1 VAINLSTLAGKLGR
15 TEVPF
20 MGQSCKITYDPMVLT
35 QERLSTAMRGGDDK
49 FIEFFCELVKS
60 WDVKKGNKNVPL
72 TPNSVKSVPMLLLK
86 AIYGHIMTL
95 GEGDVDEGKASNDS

>member
-1 VAINLSTLAGKLGR
+1 
-15 TEVPF
+15 
-20 MGQSCKITYDPMVLT
+20 
-35 QERLSTAMRGGDDK
+35 
-49 FIEFFCELVKS
+49 
-60 WDVKKGNKNVPL
+60 VKKGNKNVPL